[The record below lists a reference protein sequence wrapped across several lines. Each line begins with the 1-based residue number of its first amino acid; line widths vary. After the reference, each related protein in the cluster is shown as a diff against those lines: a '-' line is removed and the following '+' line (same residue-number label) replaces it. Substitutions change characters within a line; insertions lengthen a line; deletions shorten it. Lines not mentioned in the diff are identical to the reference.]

1 MVARRRFMKT
11 VGIALAGSM
20 LSSLGG
26 ITSAAADP
34 RPQSDSS
41 ESAPNIIVIL
51 VDDMGFSDFGCYGG
65 EIPTPNI
72 DALAK
77 GGLRFT
83 QFYNNARCSPTRA
96 ALLTGLNPHQ
106 AGMGYLSGKRDP
118 RSRGT
123 FGRLHERSVTIAQ
136 LLRGAGYMT
145 AMAGK
150 WHLGNAP
157 GTTPV
162 TRGFDRSL
170 SAIAGGIYFPDQ
182 EFGKDGGEEG
192 GRFLLRD
199 GARVELTDP
208 SLSPKNWYGTDLW
221 TDWGMRYIDEA
232 RERKKPFFLYL
243 AHVAPHFPL
252 MAPEPDIER
261 FVGKYRAGWSK
272 LREERYRRQQEMGLI
287 GPNTGLG
294 VSSEAGDD
302 WDALSEEEK
311 TRFDR
316 IMAVYAA
323 TIARVDQSV
332 GRLTAHLKATG
343 QFDNTL
349 ILILS
354 DNGGNAESGPRGR
367 TGAAPWGG
375 PASALWAGMN
385 WAGLQNTPFRS
396 FKHFTHEGGIAT
408 PLIAHWPAGIA
419 ANLRGRLERTPGHVI
434 DIMPTLLDLTGTSY
448 PASFDGNTVL
458 PFEGTSL
465 LPLLKGQTVT
475 RNKPLF
481 WAHEG
486 NRAVRDGRWKAV
498 KRLGYPWQLYDMEAD
513 RTERSDLAQAQSP
526 RLAAMSAAWDKW
538 AERTYV
544 DEWTDDVRRTDWGAP
559 IPASSTE
566 GSPRP
571 AGRKR
576 RRRL

>member
-1 MVARRRFMKT
+1 MVGRRGLIKT
-11 VGIALAGSM
+11 MALALAGSM
-20 LSSLGG
+20 LSGLGG
-26 ITSAAADP
+26 VGCAAA
-34 RPQSDSS
+34 RPQPQLNRT
-41 ESAPNIIVIL
+41 ATPPNIVVIL
-51 VDDMGFSDFGCYGG
+51 VDDMGFSDFGSYGG

-72 DALAK
+72 DALAN
-77 GGLRFT
+77 GGLRFA

-106 AGMGYLSGKRDP
+106 AGMGYLSGKREP
-118 RSRGT
+118 QSRGT
-123 FGRLHERSVTIAQ
+123 FGRLHERSVTVAQ
-136 LLRGAGYMT
+136 LLRGSGYMT
-145 AMAGK
+145 AMTGK
-150 WHLGNAP
+150 WHLGNTP

-182 EFGKDGGEEG
+182 QFGRRGGS
-192 GRFLLRD
+192 RYLLRD
-199 GARVELTDP
+199 GARVELSDP
-208 SLSPKNWYGTDLW
+208 SLGPKNWYGTDLW
-221 TDWGMRYIDEA
+221 TDWGIRYIDEA
-232 RERKKPFFLYL
+232 RERKKPFFLYV

-252 MAPEPDIER
+252 MAPQADIEG
-261 FVGKYRAGWSK
+261 FVGKYREGWAK
-272 LREERYRRQQEMGLI
+272 LRDTRFRKQQQMGLI

-294 VSSEAGDD
+294 QLSEAGDE
-302 WDALSEEEK
+302 WDALSEADK

-323 TIARVDQSV
+323 TVSRVDQSV

-349 ILILS
+349 ILIMS

-375 PASALWAGMN
+375 PTSDTWAGMN

-408 PLIAHWPAGIA
+408 PLIAHWPKGIA
-419 ANLRGRLERTPGHVI
+419 TNLRGRIERTPGHVI
-434 DIMPTLLDLTGTSY
+434 DILPTLLDLTGTQY
-448 PASFDGNTVL
+448 PETFDGNAIL
-458 PFEGTSL
+458 PAEGTSL
-465 LPLLKGQTVT
+465 APLFAGGTVT
-475 RNKPLF
+475 RGQPLY

-498 KRLGYPWQLYDMEAD
+498 KRLGYPWQIFDMDAD
-513 RTERSDLAQAQSP
+513 RTERSDLAQTQSS
-526 RLAAMSAAWDKW
+526 RLATMSADWDRW

-544 DEWTDDVRRTDWGAP
+544 DEWTDDERRTDWGAP
-559 IPASSTE
+559 VAASATE
-566 GSPRP
+566 GGQRP
-571 AGRKR
+571 AR
-576 RRRL
+576 RQRRQRNRLR

>member
-1 MVARRRFMKT
+1 MIARRRFMKT
-11 VGIALAGSM
+11 IGIALAGSM
-20 LSSLGG
+20 LSSPGG
-26 ITSAAADP
+26 VSSAAAAP
-34 RPQSDSS
+34 RLQAGSR
-41 ESAPNIIVIL
+41 EEAPNIVVIL

-83 QFYNNARCSPTRA
+83 QFYSNARCSPTRA

-118 RSRGT
+118 QSRGT

-145 AMAGK
+145 AMTGK

-157 GTTPV
+157 GTTPA

-182 EFGKDGGEEG
+182 QFGKDGGEEG
-192 GRFLLRD
+192 TRFLLRD

-208 SLSPKNWYGTDLW
+208 SLGPKGWYGTDLW

-252 MAPEPDIER
+252 MAPQDDIEQ
-261 FVGKYRAGWSK
+261 FVGKYRAGWSR
-272 LREERYRRQQEMGLI
+272 LREERFRRQQEMGLI
-287 GPNTGLG
+287 GRNTGLG
-294 VSSEAGDD
+294 QLSEAGDD

-311 TRFDR
+311 VRFDR

-323 TIARVDQSV
+323 AVARVDQSV

-349 ILILS
+349 ILVMS

-375 PASALWAGMN
+375 PASAIWTGMN

-419 ANLRGRLERTPGHVI
+419 ANLRGGLERTTGHVI
-434 DIMPTLLDLTGTSY
+434 DIMPTLLDLTGTRY
-448 PASFDGNTVL
+448 PAKFDGNAIL

-465 LPLLKGQTVT
+465 LPLFKGQTVT
-475 RNKPLF
+475 RNEPLF

-486 NRAVRDGRWKAV
+486 NRAMRDGRWKAV
-498 KRLGYPWQLYDMEAD
+498 KRLGYPWQLFDMDAD
-513 RTERSDLAQAQSP
+513 RTERSDLAQTQSS
-526 RLAAMSAAWDKW
+526 RLAAMSAAWDRW

-559 IPASSTE
+559 IAASST
-566 GSPRP
+566 G
-571 AGRKR
+571 G
-576 RRRL
+576 

>member
-1 MVARRRFMKT
+1 MAGRRSFVKIAAM
-11 VGIALAGSM
+11 ALAGSM
-20 LSSLGG
+20 LSGLG
-26 ITSAAADP
+26 SAAAATPDP
-34 RPQSDSS
+34 AQGQVKNP
-41 ESAPNIIVIL
+41 PNIVVIL
-51 VDDMGFSDFGCYGG
+51 VDDMGFSDFSSYGG

-72 DALAK
+72 DALAR

-118 RSRGT
+118 QSHGT

-145 AMAGK
+145 AMTGK
-150 WHLGNAP
+150 WHLGNEP
-157 GTTPV
+157 GTTPA

-170 SAIAGGIYFPDQ
+170 SAVAGGIYFPDQ
-182 EFGKDGGEEG
+182 QFSKGGGEG
-192 GRFLLRD
+192 GPRFLLRD
-199 GARVELTDP
+199 GRRVELNDP
-208 SLSPKNWYGTDLW
+208 SLGKNWYGTDLW

-232 RERKKPFFLYL
+232 RDRKKPFFLYL

-252 MAPEPDIER
+252 MAPQADIEK
-261 FVGKYRAGWSK
+261 FVGKYRAGWDK
-272 LREERYRRQQEMGLI
+272 LREARFRRQQEMDLI
-287 GPNTGLG
+287 GPNTGL
-294 VSSEAGDD
+294 SELSEAGND
-302 WDALSEEEK
+302 WDSLSEEDK
-311 TRFDR
+311 IRFDR
-316 IMAVYAA
+316 MMAVYAA

-367 TGAAPWGG
+367 TGAVPWGG
-375 PASALWAGMN
+375 PTSDTWAGMN
-385 WAGLQNTPFRS
+385 WAGLENTPFRS

-408 PLIAHWPAGIA
+408 PMIAHWPAGIA
-419 ANLRGRLERTPGHVI
+419 TNLRGRLERTPGHVI
-434 DIMPTLLDLTGTSY
+434 DIMPTLLDLTGASY
-448 PASFDGNTVL
+448 PARFDGKAIL

-465 LPLLKGQTVT
+465 LPLFKGQAVT
-475 RNKPLF
+475 RGKPLF

-498 KRLGYPWQLYDMEAD
+498 KRLGYPWQLFDMEAD
-513 RTERSDLAQAQSP
+513 RTERSDLAQAQSS
-526 RLAAMSAAWDKW
+526 RLAAMSAAWDEW

-559 IPASSTE
+559 IAASSTE
-566 GSPRP
+566 GLPRP

-576 RRRL
+576 KRRRLAQ